1 MKELELFHS
10 YLVKDII
17 NQDNGIEKFH
27 VGEMTVTSYHI
38 SIIKTSL
45 GPHNNFWILKVD
57 FESNY
62 VIIEDL
68 GNGSI

>member
-1 MKELELFHS
+1 MK
-10 YLVKDII
+10 KI
-17 NQDNGIEKFH
+17 N
-27 VGEMTVTSYHI
+27 
-38 SIIKTSL
+38 
-45 GPHNNFWILKVD
+45 NNFWILKVD